1 MRTNPIGIAILPIS
15 TCTTRRKPAAWLL
28 AGLLLL
34 LAPLAVAD
42 ELMPRIPLQDPWQPI
57 LDDLAER
64 YPERDRSR
72 VVIVTIGEQKLHYLI
87 DGKLMRSYPVSTSRY
102 GIGSEAG
109 SNRTP
114 LGVHRV
120 RRKIGADAPMGTIFK
135 ARQDTGRIAAI
146 VDEPRPTDDDYVTT
160 RILWLDGME
169 EGVNRGE
176 GIDSFSRYIYLHGTH
191 EEGLIGQPASHGCVR
206 MYNRDVI
213 ELFDALPE
221 DALVV
226 IVE

>member
-1 MRTNPIGIAILPIS
+1 MRTSPSGIAILPTS
-15 TCTTRRKPAAWLL
+15 TCTTRHNTGGWLF
-28 AGLLLL
+28 AGLLWL
-34 LAPLAVAD
+34 LAPLAAAD
-42 ELMPRIPLQDPWQPI
+42 ELMPRIPLQDPWQPV
-57 LDDLAER
+57 LDALAEQ

-72 VVIVTIGEQKLHYLI
+72 VVIVSIGEQRLHYFL
-87 DGKLMRSYPVSTSRY
+87 DAKLMRSYRVSTSRY

-120 RRKIGADAPMGTIFK
+120 RRKIGADAPLGTIFK
-135 ARQDTGRIAAI
+135 ARRDTGEIAEI
-146 VDEPRPTDDDYVTT
+146 VREPRITGDDYVTT

-176 GIDSFSRYIYLHGTH
+176 GVDSFSRYIYLHGTH

-206 MYNRDVI
+206 MYNRDVV